1 MQQDG
6 RTDGCRPVLSPGDQN
21 NLRNAQKGAKMSG
34 KAKAKKGGLS
44 LTVRQNL
51 IGYSFILPNFIG
63 FFIFIFIPVMF
74 SLVLSFSSWDGFNEI
89 KFNGLNNFIDIFHD
103 SVFLGAIWKTAYF
116 SFFTVIFSMLASLGL
131 ALLLNQKIKAR
142 GFFRC
147 ALFFPYVASVVAVSV
162 VFNAMLQPDYGPV
175 NEFLRFIGISNPPG
189 WLASTDRVI
198 PGLIIVNVWRNM
210 GYFMI
215 IYLAGLQN
223 IDQSLYE
230 AAEIDGAK
238 GWARFSKITWP
249 LLSPSTFFVVMML
262 IINSFKVF
270 DLVYLMTQGGPGT
283 ASTMLSQYIYNQA
296 FISWDYGKSSAA
308 AMILFLIVALLT
320 VFQFKAEK
328 KFVNY

>member
-1 MQQDG
+1 MKDK
-6 RTDGCRPVLSPGDQN
+6 TN
-21 NLRNAQKGAKMSG
+21 
-34 KAKAKKGGLS
+34 KKKKGLS
-44 LTVRQNL
+44 LTMRQNL
-51 IGYSFILPNFIG
+51 VGYSFILPNFIG

-74 SLVLSFSSWDGFNEI
+74 SLVLSFSHWDGFTEME
-89 KFNGLNNFIDIFHD
+89 FAGLENFTDIFKD
-103 SVFLGAIWKTAYF
+103 KVFVQSIWLTAYF
-116 SFFTVIFSMLASLGL
+116 SIFTVLFSMLASLGL

-147 ALFFPYVASVVAVSV
+147 ALFFPYVASVVAISV
-162 VFNAMLQPDYGPV
+162 VWNAMLQPDYGPV
-175 NEFLRFIGISNPPG
+175 NEFLKFIGIANPPG
-189 WLASTDRVI
+189 WLASTDWVI

-238 GWARFSKITWP
+238 GWARFRKITWP

-270 DLVYLMTQGGPGT
+270 DLVYLMTNGGPGT
-283 ASTMLSQYIYNQA
+283 SSTMISQYIYNQA

-308 AMILFLIVALLT
+308 AMILFIIVALLT
-320 VFQFKAEK
+320 IFQFKAEK
-328 KFVNY
+328 KIVNY

>member
-1 MQQDG
+1 MKDK
-6 RTDGCRPVLSPGDQN
+6 TN
-21 NLRNAQKGAKMSG
+21 
-34 KAKAKKGGLS
+34 KKKKGLS
-44 LTVRQNL
+44 LTMRQNL
-51 IGYSFILPNFIG
+51 VGYSFILPNFIG

-74 SLVLSFSSWDGFNEI
+74 SLVLSFSHWDGFTEME
-89 KFNGLNNFIDIFHD
+89 FAGLENFTDIFKD
-103 SVFLGAIWKTAYF
+103 SVFVESIWLTAYF
-116 SFFTVIFSMLASLGL
+116 SIFTVLFSMLASLGL

-147 ALFFPYVASVVAVSV
+147 ALFFPYVASVVAISV
-162 VFNAMLQPDYGPV
+162 VWNAMLQPDYGPV
-175 NEFLRFIGISNPPG
+175 NEFLKFIGIANPPG
-189 WLASTDRVI
+189 WLASTDWVI

-238 GWARFSKITWP
+238 GWARFRKITWP

-270 DLVYLMTQGGPGT
+270 DLVYLMTNGGPGT
-283 ASTMLSQYIYNQA
+283 SSTMISQYIYNQA

-308 AMILFLIVALLT
+308 AMILFIIVALLT
-320 VFQFKAEK
+320 IFQFKAEK
-328 KFVNY
+328 KIVNY

>member
-1 MQQDG
+1 MKDK
-6 RTDGCRPVLSPGDQN
+6 TN
-21 NLRNAQKGAKMSG
+21 
-34 KAKAKKGGLS
+34 KKKKGLS
-44 LTVRQNL
+44 LTMRQNL
-51 IGYSFILPNFIG
+51 VGYSFILPNFIG

-74 SLVLSFSSWDGFNEI
+74 SLVLSFSHWDGFTEME
-89 KFNGLNNFIDIFHD
+89 FAGLENFTDIFKD
-103 SVFLGAIWKTAYF
+103 KVFVQSIWLTAYF
-116 SFFTVIFSMLASLGL
+116 SIFTVLFSMLASLGL

-147 ALFFPYVASVVAVSV
+147 ALFFPYVASVVAISV
-162 VFNAMLQPDYGPV
+162 VWNAMLQPDYGPL
-175 NEFLRFIGISNPPG
+175 NEFLKFIGIANPPG
-189 WLASTDRVI
+189 WLASTDWVI

-238 GWARFSKITWP
+238 GWARFRKITWP

-270 DLVYLMTQGGPGT
+270 DLVYLMTNGGPGT
-283 ASTMLSQYIYNQA
+283 SSTMISQYIYNQA

-308 AMILFLIVALLT
+308 AMILFIIVALLT
-320 VFQFKAEK
+320 IFQFKAEK
-328 KFVNY
+328 KIVNY

>member
-1 MQQDG
+1 M
-6 RTDGCRPVLSPGDQN
+6 
-21 NLRNAQKGAKMSG
+21 KGKTN
-34 KAKAKKGGLS
+34 KKKKGIS
-44 LTVRQNL
+44 LTLRQNL
-51 IGYSFILPNFIG
+51 VGYSFILPNFIG

-74 SLVLSFSSWDGFNEI
+74 SLVLSFSHWDGFTEME
-89 KFNGLNNFIDIFHD
+89 FAGLENFTDIFKD
-103 SVFLGAIWKTAYF
+103 KVFVQSIWLTAYF
-116 SFFTVIFSMLASLGL
+116 SIFTVLFSMLASLGL

-147 ALFFPYVASVVAVSV
+147 ALFFPYVASVVAISV
-162 VFNAMLQPDYGPV
+162 VWNAMLQPDYGPV
-175 NEFLRFIGISNPPG
+175 NEFLKFIGIANPPG
-189 WLASTDRVI
+189 WLASTDWVI

-238 GWARFSKITWP
+238 GWARFRKITWP

-262 IINSFKVF
+262 VINSFKVF
-270 DLVYLMTQGGPGT
+270 DLVYLMTNGGPGT
-283 ASTMLSQYIYNQA
+283 SSTMISQYIYNQA

-308 AMILFLIVALLT
+308 AMILFIIVALLT
-320 VFQFKAEK
+320 IFQFKAEK
-328 KFVNY
+328 KVVNY

>member
-1 MQQDG
+1 MKDK
-6 RTDGCRPVLSPGDQN
+6 TN
-21 NLRNAQKGAKMSG
+21 
-34 KAKAKKGGLS
+34 KKKKGLS
-44 LTVRQNL
+44 LTMRQNL
-51 IGYSFILPNFIG
+51 VGYSFMLPNFIG

-74 SLVLSFSSWDGFNEI
+74 SLVLSFSHWDGFTEME
-89 KFNGLNNFIDIFHD
+89 FAGLENFTDIFKD
-103 SVFLGAIWKTAYF
+103 KVFVQSIWLTAYF
-116 SFFTVIFSMLASLGL
+116 SIFTVLFSMLASLGL

-147 ALFFPYVASVVAVSV
+147 ALFFPYVASVVAISV
-162 VFNAMLQPDYGPV
+162 VWNAMLQPDYGPL
-175 NEFLRFIGISNPPG
+175 NEFLKFIGIANPPG
-189 WLASTDRVI
+189 WLASTDWVI

-238 GWARFSKITWP
+238 GWARFRKITWP

-270 DLVYLMTQGGPGT
+270 DLVYLMTNGGPGT
-283 ASTMLSQYIYNQA
+283 SSTMISQYIYNQA

-308 AMILFLIVALLT
+308 AMILFIIVALLT
-320 VFQFKAEK
+320 IFQFKAEK
-328 KFVNY
+328 KIVNY

>member
-1 MQQDG
+1 MKDK
-6 RTDGCRPVLSPGDQN
+6 TN
-21 NLRNAQKGAKMSG
+21 
-34 KAKAKKGGLS
+34 KKKKGLS
-44 LTVRQNL
+44 LTMRQNL
-51 IGYSFILPNFIG
+51 VGYSFILPNFIG

-74 SLVLSFSSWDGFNEI
+74 SLVLSFSHWDGFTEME
-89 KFNGLNNFIDIFHD
+89 FAGLKNFTDIFKD
-103 SVFLGAIWKTAYF
+103 RVFVQSIWLTAYF
-116 SFFTVIFSMLASLGL
+116 SVFTVLFSMLASLGL

-147 ALFFPYVASVVAVSV
+147 ALFFPYVASVVAISV
-162 VFNAMLQPDYGPV
+162 VWNAMLQPDYGPV
-175 NEFLRFIGISNPPG
+175 NEFLKFIGIANPPG
-189 WLASTDRVI
+189 WLASTDWVI

-238 GWARFSKITWP
+238 GWARFRKITWP

-270 DLVYLMTQGGPGT
+270 DLVYLMTNGGPGT
-283 ASTMLSQYIYNQA
+283 SSTMISQYIYNQA

-308 AMILFLIVALLT
+308 AMILFIIVALLT
-320 VFQFKAEK
+320 IFQFKAEK
-328 KFVNY
+328 KIVNY

>member
-1 MQQDG
+1 M
-6 RTDGCRPVLSPGDQN
+6 TL
-21 NLRNAQKGAKMSG
+21 AM
-34 KAKAKKGGLS
+34 
-44 LTVRQNL
+44 RQNL
-51 IGYSFILPNFIG
+51 VGYSFILPNFIG
-63 FFIFIFIPVMF
+63 FFIFIFIPVIF
-74 SLVLSFSSWDGFNEI
+74 SLVLSFSHWDGFTEME
-89 KFNGLNNFIDIFHD
+89 FAGFENFVDIFKD
-103 SVFLGAIWKTAYF
+103 SVFVDSIWQTAYF
-116 SFFTVIFSMLASLGL
+116 SICTVLFSMLASLGL

-147 ALFFPYVASVVAVSV
+147 ALFFPYVASVVAISV
-162 VFNAMLQPDYGPV
+162 VWNAMLQPDYGPV
-175 NEFLRFIGISNPPG
+175 NEFLKFVGISNPPG
-189 WLASTDRVI
+189 WLASTDWVI

-238 GWARFSKITWP
+238 GWARFRKITWP

-270 DLVYLMTQGGPGT
+270 DLVYLMTNGGPGT
-283 ASTMLSQYIYNQA
+283 SSTMISQYIYNQA

-308 AMILFLIVALLT
+308 AMILFIIVALLT

-328 KFVNY
+328 KVVNY

>member
-1 MQQDG
+1 MKDK
-6 RTDGCRPVLSPGDQN
+6 TN
-21 NLRNAQKGAKMSG
+21 
-34 KAKAKKGGLS
+34 KKKKGLS
-44 LTVRQNL
+44 LTMRQNL
-51 IGYSFILPNFIG
+51 VGYSFILPNFIG

-74 SLVLSFSSWDGFNEI
+74 SLVLSFSHWDGFTEME
-89 KFNGLNNFIDIFHD
+89 FAGLKNFTDIFKD
-103 SVFLGAIWKTAYF
+103 RVFVESIWLTAYF
-116 SFFTVIFSMLASLGL
+116 SIFTVLFSMLASLGL

-147 ALFFPYVASVVAVSV
+147 ALFFPYVASVVAISV
-162 VFNAMLQPDYGPV
+162 VWNAMLQPDYGPV
-175 NEFLRFIGISNPPG
+175 NEFLKFIGIANPPG
-189 WLASTDRVI
+189 WLASTDWVI

-238 GWARFSKITWP
+238 GWARFRKITWP

-270 DLVYLMTQGGPGT
+270 DLVYLMTNGGPGT
-283 ASTMLSQYIYNQA
+283 SSTMISQYIYNQA

-308 AMILFLIVALLT
+308 AMILFIIVALLT
-320 VFQFKAEK
+320 IFQFKAEK
-328 KFVNY
+328 KIVNY

>member
-1 MQQDG
+1 MKEK
-6 RTDGCRPVLSPGDQN
+6 TN
-21 NLRNAQKGAKMSG
+21 
-34 KAKAKKGGLS
+34 KKKKGLS
-44 LTVRQNL
+44 LTLRQNL
-51 IGYSFILPNFIG
+51 VGYSFILPNFIG

-74 SLVLSFSSWDGFNEI
+74 SLVLSFSHWDGFTEME
-89 KFNGLNNFIDIFHD
+89 FAGLENFTDIFKD
-103 SVFLGAIWKTAYF
+103 KVFVQSIWLTAYF
-116 SFFTVIFSMLASLGL
+116 SIFTVLFSMLASLGL

-147 ALFFPYVASVVAVSV
+147 ALFFPYVASVVAISV
-162 VFNAMLQPDYGPV
+162 VWNAMLQPDYGPV
-175 NEFLRFIGISNPPG
+175 NEFLKFIGIANPPG
-189 WLASTDRVI
+189 WLASTDWVI

-238 GWARFSKITWP
+238 GWARFRKITWP

-262 IINSFKVF
+262 VINSFKVF
-270 DLVYLMTQGGPGT
+270 DLVYLMTNGGPGT
-283 ASTMLSQYIYNQA
+283 SSTMISQYIYNQA

-308 AMILFLIVALLT
+308 AMILFIIVALLT
-320 VFQFKAEK
+320 IFQFKAEK
-328 KFVNY
+328 KVVNY